1 MSPREGS
8 TRDSHRILL
17 ELSRGV
23 AGQWFQGITSMDS
36 WNNEW
41 FSRGMKEYL
50 KYTVAATLVSIGLPL
65 ILLTTISQKRKVDQ
79 CQWDYQEGC
88 LVGMRWTTRRGS

>member
-1 MSPREGS
+1 MYFLYPHLSDVFYRKESLLISPRESS

-41 FSRGMKEYL
+41 FARGMKEYL
-50 KYTVAATLVSIGLPL
+50 KYTVAATLVSIRLPL
-65 ILLTTISQKRKVDQ
+65 II
-79 CQWDYQEGC
+79 C
-88 LVGMRWTTRRGS
+88 

>member
-41 FSRGMKEYL
+41 FARGMKEYL
-50 KYTVAATLVSIGLPL
+50 KYTVAATLVSIWLPL
-65 ILLTTISQKRKVDQ
+65 I
-79 CQWDYQEGC
+79 CYQ
-88 LVGMRWTTRRGS
+88 LSAIRGR